1 MPLCHKAKTLAVQ
14 TNDTEETSSTELYK
28 FKLNLKLKFL
38 NWNKKLVSLVF
49 TNKMNNNIV

>member
-1 MPLCHKAKTLAVQ
+1 MPLCHKARILAVQ
-14 TNDTEETSSTELYK
+14 TYDTEETSSTELYK

-38 NWNKKLVSLVF
+38 SWNKKLVSLVF

>member
-1 MPLCHKAKTLAVQ
+1 MPLCHKAKFFAVQ
-14 TNDTEETSSTELYK
+14 TYDTEETSSTELYK